1 MCSGQRTREIGIR
14 IALGSR
20 PLQIGWLV
28 AARAAR
34 HLGIG
39 LAVGLAGALAI
50 NQLLRGVLIGIGSAD
65 YATLGGV
72 ALVLVVV
79 TGIASAI
86 PVNRAMRLN
95 PVTGLRND

>member
-50 NQLLRGVLIGIGSAD
+50 NQLLRGVLIGIGSTD

-72 ALVLVVV
+72 ASLLVVV
-79 TGIASAI
+79 TGIASVI
-86 PVNRAMRLN
+86 PSVGPCGSSR
-95 PVTGLRND
+95 

>member
-50 NQLLRGVLIGIGSAD
+50 NQLLRGVLIGIGSTD

-72 ALVLVVV
+72 ALVLV
-79 TGIASAI
+79 ASLALHRRFPSI
-86 PVNRAMRLN
+86 GPCGSTR
-95 PVTGLRND
+95 